1 MAFIAVSDK
10 VRKVLED
17 FVPGTDLSAKL
28 ESLTRANLK
37 HLLTAC
43 NEALSRFEA
52 KYGLTFAEF
61 FQAWKEGAIPERY
74 SHEVERDFME
84 WEAHQQEK
92 EDLLVA
98 LREFDQAGRAP

>member
-1 MAFIAVSDK
+1 MELIAVSDK

-17 FVPGTDLSAKL
+17 FVPGEDLSAKL

-37 HLLTAC
+37 HLLTDR
-43 NEALSRFEA
+43 NDALSRFEA
-52 KYGLTFAEF
+52 KYGLTFSEF
-61 FQAWKEGAIPERY
+61 AQAWQEGAISDSY

-84 WEAHQQEK
+84 WESYQQEK
-92 EDLLVA
+92 EDLLAA

>member
-1 MAFIAVSDK
+1 MELIAVSDK
-10 VRKVLED
+10 VRKALED

-61 FQAWKEGAIPERY
+61 AQAWKEGEIPNTY

-84 WEAHQQEK
+84 WEARQQEK
-92 EDLLVA
+92 DDLLVA
-98 LREFDQAGRAP
+98 LREFDRVDRAP